1 MSTLAANLDEKI
13 RKELDASHV
22 EINDISVLH
31 SHQTPYHQDGC
42 GQAFSCVIVSPLF
55 ENKSSLARHRLV
67 NTKLKTEI
75 ASIHAWSA
83 KCHTPAQWTELKE
96 TEQLNQQFG
105 KLRHNSKSP

>member
-22 EINDISVLH
+22 EINDIS
-31 SHQTPYHQDGC
+31 DGC